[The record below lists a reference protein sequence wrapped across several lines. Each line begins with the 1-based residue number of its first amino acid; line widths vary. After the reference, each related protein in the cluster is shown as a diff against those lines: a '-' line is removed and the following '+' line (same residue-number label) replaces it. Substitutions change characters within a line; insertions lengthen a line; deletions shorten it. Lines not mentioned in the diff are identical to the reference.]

1 MGSPQPA
8 RKSEAL
14 EEVGRRTLE
23 AAAERQAAQVAPDHS
38 SSDIRMCWLT
48 QCHGATREKAE
59 AILTRPGSRYVPTG
73 VVMRDQDS
81 GQLVVV
87 EFGRVMTLT
96 RPAADQLMGYH
107 LPVGDSSTSS

>member
-1 MGSPQPA
+1 MP
-8 RKSEAL
+8 
-14 EEVGRRTLE
+14 
-23 AAAERQAAQVAPDHS
+23 
-38 SSDIRMCWLT
+38 CWLT
-48 QCHGATREKAE
+48 QCPGTTRQKAE

-96 RPAADQLMGYH
+96 RHAADQLMGYH
-107 LPVGDSSTSS
+107 LPTGDSSSSS